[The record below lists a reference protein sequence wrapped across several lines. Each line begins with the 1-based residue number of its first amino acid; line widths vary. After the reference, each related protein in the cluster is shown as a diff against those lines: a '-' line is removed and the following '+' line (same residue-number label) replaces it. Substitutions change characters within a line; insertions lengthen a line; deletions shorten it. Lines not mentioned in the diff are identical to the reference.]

1 MVTND
6 ELFRKLMRFSKEVRF
21 RRHRGEGPE
30 GEKKCRGWHE
40 KMREMMEQQRRAAEN
55 GEAPAMPMPPMP
67 GMPPFQGMPQMPG
80 MPPMPP
86 HFGPC
91 GKGPHGP
98 GRHRGMGR
106 EHLLVLIAE
115 HPEGAWQ
122 KDIAWEADINA
133 SSASELI
140 GRLEADG
147 YLVRETDEND
157 RRAVLL
163 KLTEAGQA
171 RAAEIKA
178 ERETFLDGLF
188 SKLTDEEKETLSAL
202 LDKLLN

>member
-6 ELFRKLMRFSKEVRF
+6 ELFRKMMRFSREVRF
-21 RRHRGEGPE
+21 RRHHGEGPKDE
-30 GEKKCRGWHE
+30 GRGCQMRE
-40 KMREMMEQQRRAAEN
+40 KMREMMEKQREAMEK
-55 GEAPAMPMPPMP
+55 GEAPVMPPMPDMPMPPMP
-67 GMPPFQGMPQMPG
+67 GMP

-106 EHLLVLIAE
+106 EHLLVLMAE
-115 HPEGAWQ
+115 RPEGLWQ
-122 KDIAWEADINA
+122 KDLAGEAGINA

-140 GRLEADG
+140 GRLEEDG

-163 KLTEAGQA
+163 KLTEAGKA
-171 RAAEIKA
+171 RAEEIKA
-178 ERETFLDGLF
+178 ERESFLSELF
-188 SKLTDEEKETLSAL
+188 SKLTEDEKETLSNL